1 LSQLVGFGV
10 RYSDYKNW
18 EDDSMYTYS
27 CGTPAYQTT
36 ACSNSSGFGGG
47 FAFILVLFILL
58 AIICSTSFVG
68 GGFGGCCEEREP
80 RCFG

>member
-1 LSQLVGFGV
+1 
-10 RYSDYKNW
+10 
-18 EDDSMYTYS
+18 MYTYS
-27 CGTPAYQTT
+27 CGTPTYQTA
-36 ACSNSSGFGGG
+36 ACCGTTGGFGGG

-58 AIICSTSFVG
+58 AIICSTPFV